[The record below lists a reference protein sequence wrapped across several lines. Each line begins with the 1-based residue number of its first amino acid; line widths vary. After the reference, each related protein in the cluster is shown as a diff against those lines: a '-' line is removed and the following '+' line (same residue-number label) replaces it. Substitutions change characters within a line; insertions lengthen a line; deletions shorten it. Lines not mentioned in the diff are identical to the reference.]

1 MFRLSQGYSK
11 RQTTK
16 TTHIK
21 QTVTAQI
28 RDLLIN
34 MKYKAMIIYMM
45 HALGIYTYVYIHVYD
60 QKETIYR
67 IYIFQEIVQG
77 YIYIYNIYI

>member
-1 MFRLSQGYSK
+1 
-11 RQTTK
+11 
-16 TTHIK
+16 
-21 QTVTAQI
+21 
-28 RDLLIN
+28 
-34 MKYKAMIIYMM
+34 M

-77 YIYIYNIYI
+77 YFICDNFMKSAADNITTSYFFKKYLK